1 LIRLVVQSLFMALLQ
16 LENITR
22 AFEVGGDKAG
32 VFDVSL
38 RLDSGKMVVL
48 AGPSGSGKTTLLQVA
63 GLLDPPDEGR
73 VVIGGIEASQMPE
86 ARRCD
91 LRLKQMGF
99 VFQSF
104 NLVPVLDA
112 MENVML
118 PLQLL
123 GFQTSEAAERAKK
136 TLSRVGLE
144 SRMKS
149 RPSELSG
156 GQQQRVAIARALA
169 AGPALVFADEPTA
182 NLDRAHGVPLIQLMR
197 ELALETGAS
206 FLVASHDHLVID
218 MADEIFQLEDGRIA
232 AHELK
237 GDPC

>member
-1 LIRLVVQSLFMALLQ
+1 MALLQ

>member
-1 LIRLVVQSLFMALLQ
+1 MALLQ

-22 AFEVGGDKAG
+22 AFGVGGDRAG

-38 RLDSGKMVVL
+38 QLESGRMAVL

-73 VVIGGIEASQMPE
+73 VVIGGIEASQLPE
-86 ARRCD
+86 TRLCD

-104 NLVPVLDA
+104 NLVPVLNSI
-112 MENVML
+112 ENVML

-123 GFQTSEAAERAKK
+123 GLPTSEAAERAKK

-169 AGPALVFADEPTA
+169 AGPTLVFADEPTA

-218 MADEIFQLEDGRIA
+218 MADEVFQLEDGRIA

-237 GDPC
+237 GGPC